1 MGIKEIEIK
10 NIDQLNS
17 IIWEQKYHDSIKRNR
32 SNYLYRGIPNVD
44 FRLVTSLQR
53 NCGIKKDDIE
63 SSILR
68 NFTKY
73 AAIEDPI
80 LNSSVWR
87 QLIIGQHHGLP
98 TRLLD
103 WTYSVLVALHF
114 ATSGEELG
122 SMDRHDCALWK
133 IDILEM
139 NRRLPLR
146 YQNILKSKNAFLMT
160 VDMMDELTR
169 NERNEQEALK
179 RYDEDMEG
187 RAMVLL
193 EPPSLDQRIISQYSY
208 FSVIPSVIEHGGDDL
223 GIEEFLD
230 DTNNTVKYI
239 IDAGLKWRIRDM
251 LDQMNINERIVYPG
265 LDGLTMWLKRHYY
278 VKK

>member
-17 IIWEQKYHDSIKRNR
+17 IIWEQKYHYRIKRNR

-114 ATSGEELG
+114 ATSGEELC

-133 IDILEM
+133 INILEM

>member
-1 MGIKEIEIK
+1 MAVKEIEIR
-10 NIDQLNS
+10 NIDQLNKV
-17 IIWEQKYHDSIKRNR
+17 IWDQEYHDSIKRNR
-32 SNYLYRGIPNVD
+32 SNYLYRGIPNAD
-44 FRLVTSLQR
+44 FHLATSLQR
-53 NCGIKKDDIE
+53 NCGIKKNDIE
-63 SSILR
+63 TSILR

-73 AAIEDPI
+73 AAIEDPA

-87 QLIIGQHHGLP
+87 QLIVGQHHGLP

-114 ATSGEELG
+114 ATSGEDLG
-122 SMDRHDCALWK
+122 SMDKHDCILWQ
-133 IDILEM
+133 IDIFEM

-146 YQNILKSKNAFLMT
+146 YQNILNGRNAFLMT
-160 VDMMDELTR
+160 VDMMDEATGDMMSV
-169 NERNEQEALK
+169 QKALK
-179 RYDEDMEG
+179 RYDEDMED

-208 FSVIPSVIEHGGDDL
+208 FSVIPSAIERGGDAL
-223 GIEEFLD
+223 GIEAFLD
-230 DTNNTVKYI
+230 HTDNTVKYI

>member
-114 ATSGEELG
+114 ATSGEELC

-133 IDILEM
+133 INILEM

-187 RAMVLL
+187 RTG
-193 EPPSLDQRIISQYSY
+193 SHNSTSSY
-208 FSVIPSVIEHGGDDL
+208 GYF
-223 GIEEFLD
+223 GI
-230 DTNNTVKYI
+230 
-239 IDAGLKWRIRDM
+239 
-251 LDQMNINERIVYPG
+251 
-265 LDGLTMWLKRHYY
+265 
-278 VKK
+278 

>member
-114 ATSGEELG
+114 ATSGEELC

-133 IDILEM
+133 INILEM

-251 LDQMNINERIVYPG
+251 LDQMNIYERIVYPG

>member
-1 MGIKEIEIK
+1 
-10 NIDQLNS
+10 
-17 IIWEQKYHDSIKRNR
+17 
-32 SNYLYRGIPNVD
+32 
-44 FRLVTSLQR
+44 
-53 NCGIKKDDIE
+53 
-63 SSILR
+63 
-68 NFTKY
+68 
-73 AAIEDPI
+73 
-80 LNSSVWR
+80 
-87 QLIIGQHHGLP
+87 
-98 TRLLD
+98 
-103 WTYSVLVALHF
+103 
-114 ATSGEELG
+114 
-122 SMDRHDCALWK
+122 MDRHDCALWK
-133 IDILEM
+133 INILEM